1 MANDNN
7 GKSDESPG
15 YVRRVFQ
22 NDSTKKGLA
31 AGAAGVIIGAIL
43 ELLP

>member
-1 MANDNN
+1 MSND
-7 GKSDESPG
+7 KSPESPERDG
-15 YVRRVFQ
+15 YFKRVAQ

-43 ELLP
+43 ELLS